1 MILGSQM
8 RKILEDNP
16 QLQGSLSTLRDGN
29 VELKQNLDR
38 FQNELRDMTSD
49 LNGLRRDLNQVWL
62 Y

>member
-38 FQNELRDMTSD
+38 FQNEVRDMTSD

>member
-49 LNGLRRDLNQVWL
+49 LNGLRRDLNQVW
-62 Y
+62 